1 MPSGNGISKHI
12 SPSWSFLLLFFC
24 RKKEQITILFSCFYN
39 YYWLYSIFTYISLFN
54 YAHVRWILMIYFLH
68 FLRMRMQ
75 QQCWIK
81 YTKYLDWTSKVSS
94 RKGFTTA
101 SPIAL
106 LVSETHVF
114 QRGGCIVDPDNTYI
128 WI

>member
-1 MPSGNGISKHI
+1 MPSGNGNRNI
-12 SPSWSFLLLFFC
+12 FLQADRFYYFFC
-24 RKKEQITILFSCFYN
+24 WKKEQITILFSCFYN